1 MHNSF
6 DAADFVMTQIKEIKA
21 RVGSNRV
28 ICGISGGVD
37 STVTAKLICN
47 AIGNNLVGV
56 FINTGLLRKNEA
68 DEVVKVY
75 KEEMGFNLRVIDAR
89 DTFLAALAGITD
101 PEQKR
106 KIIGKTY
113 IDIFEA
119 ECESVG
125 TEFLAQGSIKPDFLE
140 SDNEIKSHHNVGGLP
155 AKMKLKLVEP
165 VRDLFKDQVRQV
177 ANLLN
182 LPEAIIR
189 RHPSPGPCLAIR
201 VIGEVTLER
210 LDILREADNILIQEL
225 HTSYDFDNLSWYH
238 KVSQAF
244 CVLLPTIMSTG
255 VVDGARAYG
264 QVVALR
270 VVSTRDY
277 VTAHAVDL
285 PFAILENVADRI
297 VNEVSSI
304 SRVVYDITDKPPA
317 TIEWE

>member
-106 KIIGKTY
+106 KVIGKTY

-119 ECESVG
+119 ECEIADSK
-125 TEFLAQGSIKPDFLE
+125 FLAQGTILPDIKE
-140 SDNEIKSHHNVGGLP
+140 SDDKIKAHHNVGGLP
-155 AKMKLKLVEP
+155 NNMKLELIEP
-165 VRDLFKDQVRQV
+165 VRDLFKEEVRQ
-177 ANLLN
+177 AAILLN
-182 LPEAIIR
+182 IPGSIIW

-201 VIGEVTLER
+201 VIGDVTSER
-210 LDILREADNILIQEL
+210 LDILREADNIFIQML
-225 HTSYDFDNLSWYH
+225 GHHHDFNDRSWYY

-244 CVLLPTIMSTG
+244 CVLLPTINSTG
-255 VVDGARAYG
+255 VVSGGRAYG

-270 VVSTRDY
+270 AVETQDY
-277 VTAHAVDL
+277 VTASVSEL
-285 PFAILENVADRI
+285 PFKLLGNIADRI
-297 VNEVSSI
+297 VNEIPDI
-304 SRVVYDITDKPPA
+304 SRVVYDITNKPPA